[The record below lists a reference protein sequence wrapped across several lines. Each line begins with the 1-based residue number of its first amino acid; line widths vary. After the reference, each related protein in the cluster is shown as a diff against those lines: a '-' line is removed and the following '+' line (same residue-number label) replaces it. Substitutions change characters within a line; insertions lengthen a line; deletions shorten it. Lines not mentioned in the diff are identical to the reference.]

1 MDRHISAVRKRI
13 VGMVRSSDD
22 ADDLLQEVQLKVWRN
37 LSMFRSESTFLT
49 WVIRVATNEVLQA
62 YRREKRRAVCQPI
75 IDLDVFPAAGESPHQ
90 SVVRKENAETVRR
103 AVVMLPPKYRQVL
116 ILRDPQEFTVGQ
128 TAHSL
133 ELSIP
138 AVKTRLVRAR
148 QMLLKALRR
157 SRDQGL
163 ARAA

>member
-1 MDRHISAVRKRI
+1 MTCLAKLDDSTLIGLALARQVECFAALMDRHISAVRKRI

-75 IDLDVFPAAGESPHQ
+75 IDLD
-90 SVVRKENAETVRR
+90 
-103 AVVMLPPKYRQVL
+103 
-116 ILRDPQEFTVGQ
+116 
-128 TAHSL
+128 
-133 ELSIP
+133 
-138 AVKTRLVRAR
+138 
-148 QMLLKALRR
+148 
-157 SRDQGL
+157 
-163 ARAA
+163 